1 MAKLSGMPQSGYR
14 REAACNTALV
24 KVLPRKKY
32 LNGYFQYIPPAY
44 QTDSHKKAV
53 IKSLVAYYIARPL
66 GVMTNNVTQP
76 KKTAPTTP
84 FIGKYSSTFDTA
96 CQALRLF
103 CAFSVAK
110 GAVF

>member
-1 MAKLSGMPQSGYR
+1 MIFTSVILHSAQK
-14 REAACNTALV
+14 NTRPL
-24 KVLPRKKY
+24 L
-32 LNGYFQYIPPAY
+32 Q
-44 QTDSHKKAV
+44 KAV

-84 FIGKYSSTFDTA
+84 FIGEYSSTFDTA